1 MKGKVTQWKDD
12 KGFGFIQPD
21 DGSEKVF
28 FHVSS
33 VKTDARRP
41 QVGDRVL
48 YESMRDSQ
56 QRLKAKGVVIEG
68 VKKSSGTLTEKRPGK
83 IEPPKKNAVDYI
95 AILVAV
101 VSFAAAGFEFYRT
114 SVIESSWPFVIPAV
128 IAFFILNRQ
137 KKPKEKSFQCS
148 RCRKMAEYDARTIQA
163 WNNGFTKLYCGP
175 CHHQWLKDNPRHE
188 QSSVYSQGR
197 GCLGVLALLVIMPV
211 LVGISLYQWLA

>member
-1 MKGKVTQWKDD
+1 MKGKISQWKDD
-12 KGFGFIQPD
+12 KGFGFIKPD
-21 DGSEKVF
+21 DGSEQVF

-33 VKTDARRP
+33 VKTDARKP

-48 YESMRDSQ
+48 YEPMRDSQ

-68 VKKSSGTLTEKRPGK
+68 VKKSSGALTGKRPDK
-83 IEPPKKNAVDYI
+83 VEPPKKNMADYI

-101 VSFAAAGFEFYRT
+101 VSIAAAGFELYRT
-114 SVIESSWPFVIPAV
+114 ATIESSWPFVIPAV

-137 KKPKEKSFQCS
+137 KKPKEKSFQCA
-148 RCRKMAEYDARTIQA
+148 RCRKMAEYDARVIQA
-163 WNNGFTKLYCGP
+163 WNNGFTKLYCGA

-188 QSSVYSQGR
+188 QGSMQSQGR

-211 LVGISLYQWLA
+211 LGGIGLYQWLA

>member
-68 VKKSSGTLTEKRPGK
+68 VKKSSGTLTGKRPGK

-101 VSFAAAGFEFYRT
+101 ISFAATGFDFYRT
-114 SVIESSWPFVIPAV
+114 SAIESSWPFVIPAV

-137 KKPKEKSFQCS
+137 KKPKEKFL
-148 RCRKMAEYDARTIQA
+148 I
-163 WNNGFTKLYCGP
+163 P
-175 CHHQWLKDNPRHE
+175 
-188 QSSVYSQGR
+188 
-197 GCLGVLALLVIMPV
+197 
-211 LVGISLYQWLA
+211 

>member
-68 VKKSSGTLTEKRPGK
+68 VKKSSGTLTGKRPGK

-101 VSFAAAGFEFYRT
+101 ISFAATGFDFYRT
-114 SVIESSWPFVIPAV
+114 SAIESSWPFVIPAV

-137 KKPKEKSFQCS
+137 KKPKEKLFQCA
-148 RCRKMAEYDARTIQA
+148 RCRKMAEYDARVIQA

-188 QSSVYSQGR
+188 QSSMHSQGR

-211 LVGISLYQWLA
+211 LGGIGLYQWLA